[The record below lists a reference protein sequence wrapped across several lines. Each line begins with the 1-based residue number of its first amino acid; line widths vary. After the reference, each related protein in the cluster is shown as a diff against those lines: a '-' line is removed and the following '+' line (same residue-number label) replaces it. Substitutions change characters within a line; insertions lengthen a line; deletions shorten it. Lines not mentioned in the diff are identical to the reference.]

1 MLVFGLGAGLPLALL
16 GSMSRQLLLRWRGGM
31 STAGKSLKQVL
42 GIFLIVIGLLIVTGI
57 DKIVETML
65 VEVSPRWLTS
75 ITTRF

>member
-1 MLVFGLGAGLPLALL
+1 
-16 GSMSRQLLLRWRGGM
+16 M

-57 DKIVETML
+57 DKIVETKL
-65 VEVSPRWLTS
+65 VEVSPQWLTS